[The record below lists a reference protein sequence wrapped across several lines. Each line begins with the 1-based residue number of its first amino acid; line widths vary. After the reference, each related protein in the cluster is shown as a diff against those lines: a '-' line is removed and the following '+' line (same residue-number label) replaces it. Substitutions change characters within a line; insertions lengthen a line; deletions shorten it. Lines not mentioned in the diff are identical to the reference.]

1 MGRYNLCEGEFALS
15 QSSPEHF
22 GKYQLLEK
30 IATGGMAEVY
40 RARAFGMAG
49 FEKILVIKRVL
60 DHMAA
65 DEEFVGMFIDEAR
78 IAVQLQHVNIVQ
90 VFDLGQVDGHY
101 FMAMEYVHGLDLSRL
116 LTRSRNIG
124 PFPIPLSLFIA
135 GEMLKALQFA
145 HQQIDDQGRPM
156 QIVHCDV
163 SPQNVLIS
171 YAGEVKILDFGIAR
185 AAFQADTKHR
195 VVRGKYAYMSPEQ
208 VEGRTLD
215 GRSDMFSLGIVLY
228 EMMTG
233 RRLFKMKKREDT
245 LARVR
250 RAEVPSPRTYRPEI
264 SEELEGFLLRALSRN
279 RDDRFEDG
287 QEMYAALTRIMV
299 REGHR
304 ATNNDLAAYLKE
316 VIEAAAAASRGQT
329 SPIRSMSGRVVPP
342 SAVVCMAVEA
352 AAPPRSLASP
362 RTTLAAVSDEW
373 AELIGDAGG
382 ELWERGDGSML
393 IVWVA
398 AGGFRDAIARA
409 VSTSQKLQWSAQD
422 AGYRL
427 SVGIAPGVVRIQP
440 ESKRPAMGWELAGPF
455 YLARWLMN
463 FSAHRGCTLL
473 TEVAARHVDGRTQLL
488 GRIPIKGNRFINLY
502 EMN

>member
-1 MGRYNLCEGEFALS
+1 MVTIESEGLVS
-15 QSSPEHF
+15 TEHF

-60 DHMAA
+60 DHMAQ
-65 DEEFVGMFIDEAR
+65 DQEFVEMFIDEAR
-78 IAVQLQHVNIVQ
+78 IAVRLQHVNIVQ
-90 VFDLGQVDGHY
+90 VFDLGEVDGHY

-116 LTRSRNIG
+116 LTRSKNLG
-124 PFPIPLSLFIA
+124 PFPIPLALFVA

-145 HQQIDDQGRPM
+145 HQQVDDQGRSM

-195 VVRGKYAYMSPEQ
+195 IVRGKYAYMSPEQ
-208 VEGRTLD
+208 VEGKTLD

-228 EMMTG
+228 EMLTG
-233 RRLFKMKKREDT
+233 RRLFKMKNRDET

-250 RAEVPSPRTYRPEI
+250 RAEVPSPRAYRPEI
-264 SEELEGFLLRALSRN
+264 SEELEGFLLKALARN

-287 QEMYAALTRIMV
+287 QQMYAALTRLMV

-304 ATNNDLAAYLKE
+304 ATNNDLAAFLKE
-316 VIEAAAAASRGQT
+316 VIEAAVAADRGGAPPQR
-329 SPIRSMSGRVVPP
+329 SPPGRVLPP
-342 SAVVCMAVEA
+342 SAVVCMSVEA
-352 AAPPRSLASP
+352 APPPRSIAAP
-362 RTTLAAVSDEW
+362 RSTLAALGEEW
-373 AELIGDAGG
+373 ADLVGAGGG
-382 ELWERGDGSML
+382 ELWENSDGSML
-393 IVWVA
+393 VVWVA
-398 AGGFRDAIARA
+398 GGGFRDAIARA
-409 VSTSQKLQWSAQD
+409 VATSQKLQWAATD

-440 ESKRPAMGWELAGPF
+440 DTKRPAAGWELTGPF

-473 TEVAARHVDGRTQLL
+473 TEVAARHVEGRTQLL
-488 GRIPIKGNRFINLY
+488 GRIPIQGSRFINLY
-502 EMN
+502 EMS

>member
-1 MGRYNLCEGEFALS
+1 VSAS
-15 QSSPEHF
+15 TPEHF

-60 DHMAA
+60 DHMAQ
-65 DEEFVGMFIDEAR
+65 DQEFVEMFIDEAR

-101 FMAMEYVHGLDLSRL
+101 FMAMEYVHGIDLSRL
-116 LTRSRNIG
+116 LSRSRNLG
-124 PFPIPLSLFIA
+124 SFPIPLALFIA

-145 HQQIDDQGRPM
+145 HHQIDEQGRLM

-163 SPQNVLIS
+163 SPQNMLIS

-185 AAFQADTKHR
+185 AAFQADTKHQI
-195 VVRGKYAYMSPEQ
+195 VRGKYAYMSPEQ
-208 VEGRTLD
+208 VEGKTLD
-215 GRSDMFSLGIVLY
+215 GRSDMFSLGIVIY
-228 EMMTG
+228 EMLTG
-233 RRLFKMKKREDT
+233 RRLFKMKSRDET

-250 RAEVPSPRTYRPEI
+250 RAEVPSPRGYRPEV
-264 SEELEGFLLRALSRN
+264 SEELEGFLLRALARN

-287 QEMYAALTRIMV
+287 QQMYAALTRLMV

-304 ATNNDLAAYLKE
+304 ATNNDMAAYLKE
-316 VIEAAAAASRGQT
+316 VIEAAAAAARGGTEQ
-329 SPIRSMSGRVVPP
+329 PVAKAGRVVSP

-352 AAPPRSLASP
+352 SPPPRSIAAP
-362 RTTLAAVSDEW
+362 RTTLAALGDTW
-373 AELIGDAGG
+373 AGIVGEAGG
-382 ELWERGDGSML
+382 ELWERGDGSL
-393 IVWVA
+393 LVVWVA
-398 AGGFRDAIARA
+398 GGGFRDAIGRA
-409 VSTSQKLQWSAQD
+409 VSTSQKLQWAAGD

-440 ESKRPAMGWELAGPF
+440 DSKRPNPGWALAGPF

-473 TEVAARHVDGRTQLL
+473 TEVAARHVEGRTQLL
-488 GRIPIKGNRFINLY
+488 GRIPIQGSRFINLY
-502 EMN
+502 EMG